1 MRCRYINA
9 VVLMAALLLAG
20 CSGPDMTRYASR
32 ELLPNPEGAAKD
44 TFGKN
49 QKVLKGKE
57 SSESYY
63 DAQGYPALDKDG
75 VHKRVY
81 TYDESGNRT
90 AESYFGLDGK
100 AVVCRY
106 KYHKRAWEYDK
117 NGQKV
122 SESYWGINGE
132 PVKNNQGI
140 HEKRWDYAG
149 GEAPPFEE
157 EE

>member
-1 MRCRYINA
+1 MRCGCCF
-9 VVLMAALLLAG
+9 AAILLAGLLLAG

-49 QKVLKGKE
+49 QKALKSKQ

-63 DAQGYPALDKDG
+63 DAQGNPALDKDG
-75 VHKRVY
+75 VHKRAY

-100 AVVCRY
+100 PVVCRF
-106 KYHKRAWEYDK
+106 KYHKRAWAYDGA
-117 NGQKV
+117 GQKV

-132 PVKNNQGI
+132 PVRNNQGI

-149 GEAPPFEE
+149 GEAPSFEE
-157 EE
+157 GE